1 MTPPDVL
8 EVDTFSVMSPV
19 SSYVSVVPDPSS
31 VCDAVPTAV
40 FVSVLVV
47 TDVVVSPEY
56 VDDTVD
62 DKVLEPL
69 RDTVAV

>member
-1 MTPPDVL
+1 MW
-8 EVDTFSVMSPV
+8 
-19 SSYVSVVPDPSS
+19 DPSS
-31 VCDAVPTAV
+31 VCDAVPRAA

-56 VDDTVD
+56 VDETVD

>member
-19 SSYVSVVPDPSS
+19 SSYVSVVPDSSS

-47 TDVVVSPEY
+47 TDVVVSPE
-56 VDDTVD
+56 
-62 DKVLEPL
+62 
-69 RDTVAV
+69 